1 MSIACKPLI
10 SSQSDSFPD
19 IVQLLGKKKKKSLI
33 PQKESHQKKTFS
45 TAATCWEYFM
55 VGYPVSSSANEWK
68 INLSLKGKYDQLTQG
83 KYQIVI
89 LMRSWSTA
97 INLWQKLGYFWKKC
111 QEKWPVLQ
119 S

>member
-45 TAATCWEYFM
+45 TAATC
-55 VGYPVSSSANEWK
+55 
-68 INLSLKGKYDQLTQG
+68 
-83 KYQIVI
+83 
-89 LMRSWSTA
+89 
-97 INLWQKLGYFWKKC
+97 
-111 QEKWPVLQ
+111 
-119 S
+119 